1 MPSDF
6 GDESG
11 EKMFDWMMRIGEDA
25 GIEAMRAAATG
36 LATALE
42 NARGGIAPA
51 KPGSDEPSGWAR
63 LSMAEFEALPEYA
76 TVREAIGAKLH
87 AEAIEHS
94 FATVSGRDY
103 LVFRIEDAPAL
114 SAAFGEMRRGADEAL
129 GRAARAVESR
139 CLARDVEPLEKR
151 AAAAREGAKAIEAAK
166 SHVRELSATVRST
179 P

>member
-25 GIEAMRAAATG
+25 GIEAMRAAGAG
-36 LATALE
+36 LASAFE
-42 NARGGIAPA
+42 SARGEIGRNREEGAA
-51 KPGSDEPSGWAR
+51 EWAR

-76 TVREAIGAKLH
+76 TVREAIDAKLD

-114 SAAFGEMRRGADEAL
+114 SAAFGEMRKGADEAL

-151 AAAAREGAKAIEAAK
+151 AAAAREGARAIEAAK